1 MEDLQARI
9 NKANNSMVTGDD
21 PVGAPSIAPQE
32 APEQPQMP
40 QAHDYY
46 QMQQNAAYEA
56 SQHPTVYGSPAEMG
70 QVIDDMVTNTAE
82 KYYNAYKNQYEH
94 LIDANDYNGAKQM
107 ANEYMMYHALP
118 MIASLVEMYGADA
131 LMNSKGALDKL
142 DSVMLT
148 GNGEGDGYTR
158 SFLKQMYSQNLGTN
172 SSSSDIEVRR
182 GIQKAS
188 GVADQGDIRSAV
200 GLAKSLK
207 ERVDNGELSASP
219 EDYSLL
225 VKATELR

>member
-56 SQHPTVYGSPAEMG
+56 SQRPTAYGSPAEMG

-107 ANEYMMYHALP
+107 ANEYMMYHGLP
-118 MIASLVEMYGADA
+118 LVASLVEMYGADA
-131 LMNSKGALDKL
+131 LINSRDALSKL
-142 DSVMLT
+142 DSIMLT
-148 GNGEGDGYTR
+148 GNGEGDGYTKA
-158 SFLKQMYSQNLGTN
+158 FLKQMYSQTLGTN
-172 SSSSDIEVRR
+172 GSTSDIEVTR
-182 GIQKAS
+182 GLQKAM
-188 GVADQGDIRSAV
+188 GIADQGDIRSAV

-207 ERVDNGELSASP
+207 EKIDRGELSASP
-219 EDYSLL
+219 EDYSML
-225 VKATELR
+225 VQATELR